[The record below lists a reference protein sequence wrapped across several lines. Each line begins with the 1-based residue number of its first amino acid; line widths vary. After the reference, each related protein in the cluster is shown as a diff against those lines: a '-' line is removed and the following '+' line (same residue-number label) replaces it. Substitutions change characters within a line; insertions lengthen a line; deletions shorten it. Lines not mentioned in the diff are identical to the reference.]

1 MPIPNKIFDMGYEP
15 FAKRDELRRSLAF
28 SIVSGLCTYG
38 NGNLLC
44 DFSIGQREY
53 SARELLIASLAL
65 SRRLAEFRG
74 QGRVGIIIPPCRDA
88 FVMNYACIFAGIV
101 PVNLNFT
108 LGRVAAES
116 CVATSKIKTM
126 FCTSYAR
133 DKIAKANPAFPWTDS
148 VVDVDKILAEIPDS
162 ELNEISKDASLGA
175 DHIMRRYGMEKCG
188 DSSSEGTLVFT
199 SGSEGAPKAAILT
212 ERNIIANC
220 LQVKLSRV
228 FNDSDVLLAN
238 LPIFHSF
245 GLLFEVWYMAIFGQ
259 RTVTLISPL
268 DIKNNILAVR
278 QKGVTAIIGSP
289 TFFRAYLK
297 HASPEDMKTLRAAI
311 AGAEKTPEGFHEM
324 WNEKFGDTY
333 REGYG
338 LTEASPVVGVNL
350 PERNYG
356 YFSTGSRRGSIGKL
370 FPGIFQCGINRA
382 ADIIAA
388 QTQRFLDCADNIAVR
403 PAYKNADDP
412 VQAPLRLSG
421 MFQVPFLK
429 CREKFDKQFRHQV
442 VGCADPA
449 VRARHET
456 AKERFVR
463 SVDDV
468 DVTSV
473 QLFEFPH
480 LVIIAAGIF
489 RPDDILH
496 LQQFL
501 HHPVDVDSA
510 ARMIGINQN
519 GQAGIRSHILIKS
532 RHLLHRISEIDRW
545 KHRGYA
551 VCSGIRGMTGQL
563 QSLTSVN

>member
-188 DSSSEGTLVFT
+188 DSSREGTLVFT

-278 QKGVTAIIGSP
+278 QKGVTTIIGSP

-370 FPGIFQCGINRA
+370 FPGMQAKILDADTFEELSFGAQGLLAMRGPNVFDGYLDNESATGEVLRDGWLVTGDLSRIDADGFLYIDGRLSRFSKIGGEMVPHATVEAALNKELNLIGDVPQIAISSRLDEGKGEALVLLSA
-382 ADIIAA
+382 ADITLA
-388 QTQRFLDCADNIAVR
+388 QAKDALRKAGVSNLWQPKYLVR
-403 PAYKNADDP
+403 IPEI
-412 VQAPLRLSG
+412 PLLPSGKLNLKRLAR
-421 MFQVPFLK
+421 L
-429 CREKFDKQFRHQV
+429 
-442 VGCADPA
+442 A
-449 VRARHET
+449 RA
-456 AKERFVR
+456 
-463 SVDDV
+463 
-468 DVTSV
+468 
-473 QLFEFPH
+473 
-480 LVIIAAGIF
+480 
-489 RPDDILH
+489 
-496 LQQFL
+496 
-501 HHPVDVDSA
+501 
-510 ARMIGINQN
+510 
-519 GQAGIRSHILIKS
+519 
-532 RHLLHRISEIDRW
+532 
-545 KHRGYA
+545 
-551 VCSGIRGMTGQL
+551 
-563 QSLTSVN
+563 

>member
-370 FPGIFQCGINRA
+370 FPGMQAKILDADTFEELSFGAQGLLAMRGPNVFDGYLDNESATGEVLRDGWLVTGDLSRIDADGFLYIDGRLSRFSKIGGEMVPHATVEAALNKELNLIGDVPQIAISSRLDEGKGEALVLLSA
-382 ADIIAA
+382 ADITLA
-388 QTQRFLDCADNIAVR
+388 QAKDALRKAGVSNLWQPKYLVR
-403 PAYKNADDP
+403 IPEI
-412 VQAPLRLSG
+412 PLLPSGKLNLKRLAR
-421 MFQVPFLK
+421 L
-429 CREKFDKQFRHQV
+429 
-442 VGCADPA
+442 A
-449 VRARHET
+449 RA
-456 AKERFVR
+456 
-463 SVDDV
+463 
-468 DVTSV
+468 
-473 QLFEFPH
+473 
-480 LVIIAAGIF
+480 
-489 RPDDILH
+489 
-496 LQQFL
+496 
-501 HHPVDVDSA
+501 
-510 ARMIGINQN
+510 
-519 GQAGIRSHILIKS
+519 
-532 RHLLHRISEIDRW
+532 
-545 KHRGYA
+545 
-551 VCSGIRGMTGQL
+551 
-563 QSLTSVN
+563 

>member
-278 QKGVTAIIGSP
+278 QKGVTTIIGSP

-370 FPGIFQCGINRA
+370 FPGMQAKILDADTFEELSFGAQGLLAMRGPNVFDGYLDNESATGEVLRDGWLVTGDLSRIDADGFLYIDGRLSRFSKIGGEMVPHATVEAALNKELNLIGDVPQIAISSRLDEGKGEALVLLSA
-382 ADIIAA
+382 ADITLA
-388 QTQRFLDCADNIAVR
+388 QAKDALRKAGVSNLWQPKYLVR
-403 PAYKNADDP
+403 IPEI
-412 VQAPLRLSG
+412 PLLPSGKLNLKRLAR
-421 MFQVPFLK
+421 L
-429 CREKFDKQFRHQV
+429 
-442 VGCADPA
+442 A
-449 VRARHET
+449 RA
-456 AKERFVR
+456 
-463 SVDDV
+463 
-468 DVTSV
+468 
-473 QLFEFPH
+473 
-480 LVIIAAGIF
+480 
-489 RPDDILH
+489 
-496 LQQFL
+496 
-501 HHPVDVDSA
+501 
-510 ARMIGINQN
+510 
-519 GQAGIRSHILIKS
+519 
-532 RHLLHRISEIDRW
+532 
-545 KHRGYA
+545 
-551 VCSGIRGMTGQL
+551 
-563 QSLTSVN
+563 